1 MIPKRLREARE
12 TAGLSQE
19 ALSEL
24 TIISRSGVANYEAGR
39 FSPSFV
45 WVDRLAKALNYPTA
59 YFYTEDDE
67 FAYLILALHR
77 QQSDAD
83 RKIDSVVARQLEIV
97 TAELQE
103 ARKTI
108 EEINKLS
115 SRFIKK

>member
-1 MIPKRLREARE
+1 MISKRLREARE

-39 FSPSFV
+39 FCPSFV

-67 FAYLILALHR
+67 FAALILQLHR
-77 QQSDAD
+77 VRNTSDFDAD
-83 RKIDSVVARQLEIV
+83 FATQRQLEIV

-108 EEINKLS
+108 EEISKLT